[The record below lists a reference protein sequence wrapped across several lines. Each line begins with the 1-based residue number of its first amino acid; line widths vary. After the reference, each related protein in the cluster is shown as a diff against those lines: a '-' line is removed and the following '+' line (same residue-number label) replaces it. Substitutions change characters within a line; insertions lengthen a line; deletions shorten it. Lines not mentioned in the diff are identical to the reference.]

1 MSLENVNSNTTPGGK
16 MFPHLDLQNRSFRRA
31 ARACARAARVA
42 RKLALVNASL
52 LTASLSYAANAE
64 VEAGRAAKGRS
75 LVEADCARCHAIG
88 KDDTSHHPEAP
99 PFRVVVTRY
108 PPNNLAEGLAEG
120 IMSGHPDMPVFVFQ
134 PNEIEAIIRLS
145 QHA

>member
-1 MSLENVNSNTTPGGK
+1 M
-16 MFPHLDLQNRSFRRA
+16 
-31 ARACARAARVA
+31 
-42 RKLALVNASL
+42 

-64 VEAGRAAKGRS
+64 DDAGTVAKGRS
-75 LVEADCARCHAIG
+75 LVEANCARCHAIG

-120 IMSGHPDMPVFVFQ
+120 IVSGHPDMPVFVFQ
-134 PNEIEAIIRLS
+134 PNEIGAIIAYLNTLSRLLMLHS
-145 QHA
+145 RAATEHFDLGSK